1 MNCAKNSMME
11 TEINSQGQI
20 IDELIKKYIVN
31 YCILINIPLL
41 ISKVTI
47 VASGSSYNAGLF
59 GKYFFENFANT
70 QTTVD
75 FASEFCSNKL
85 NDFNSDANAS
95 NLYIFISQSGE
106 SKDTVAALK
115 KVKEKG
121 AKTLCITNNIN
132 STMYALSDYK
142 IDIEAGREQAIAATK
157 TFSATVTMLY
167 LLALKAAQ
175 NKHIDISDETKN
187 IYQTAHFVKAALNDT
202 DNLNYASKLI
212 SKQKEFSIAGFGLN
226 YPLAREAALK
236 IKETSYINTSSYPT
250 GEFIHG
256 HFALLNK
263 SKVFLTFMTG
273 IVSQTEKELLDK
285 IIRTYHPKTI
295 IITDEYEDYNSDIL
309 VKFPKT
315 ESKLATI
322 LSSVIVVQLLALKT
336 AQQLGRDVDK
346 PKGLNKI
353 VKDKETKQKPKETK

>member
-1 MNCAKNSMME
+1 MSCAKNSMME
-11 TEINSQGQI
+11 TEINSQSKI

-31 YCILINIPLL
+31 YCVLIDIPLL
-41 ISKVTI
+41 IKRVVI

-70 QTTVD
+70 QTNVD
-75 FASEFCSNKL
+75 FASEFCFNKL
-85 NDFNSDANAS
+85 SDFSPDDNST
-95 NLYIFISQSGE
+95 LYIFISQSGE
-106 SKDTVAALK
+106 SKDTLAALK
-115 KVKEKG
+115 KVQEKG

-157 TFSATVTMLY
+157 TFSATVTILY
-167 LLALKAAQ
+167 LLALKTAQ

-187 IYQTAHFVKAALNDT
+187 IYQTAHFVKAALADT

-273 IVSQTEKELLDK
+273 SVLETEKELLDK

-295 IITDEYEDYNSDIL
+295 IVTDEYEDYNSDIL

-315 ESKLATI
+315 DSKLATI
-322 LSSVIVVQLLALKT
+322 LSSIVVIQLLALRT
-336 AQQLGRDVDK
+336 AQRLGRDVDK
-346 PKGLNKI
+346 PRGLNKI
-353 VKDKETKQKPKETK
+353 VKDKNN